1 MSKIVAGSGTG
12 VGGGFC
18 SSKNAHVAAGAS
30 WRSGSKANGLPDDRI
45 HANGAA
51 SPTQLAYA
59 YGTRVEVTEKGT
71 TTSPLWVLSARAAH
85 PTSSAVTGTLLKY

>member
-1 MSKIVAGSGTG
+1 VVATNAVEMSTIVAGSGT
-12 VGGGFC
+12 
-18 SSKNAHVAAGAS
+18 
-30 WRSGSKANGLPDDRI
+30 
-45 HANGAA
+45 GAA

-71 TTSPLWVLSARAAH
+71 TTSPLWLLSARVAH